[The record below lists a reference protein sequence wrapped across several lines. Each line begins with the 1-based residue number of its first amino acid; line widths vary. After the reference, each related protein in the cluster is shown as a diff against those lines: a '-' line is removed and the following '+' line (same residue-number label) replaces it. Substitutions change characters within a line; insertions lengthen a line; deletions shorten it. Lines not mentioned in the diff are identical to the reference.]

1 MTYRYC
7 TLGVNGAVRLY
18 LAPLAEEN
26 VVLKNSLFAG
36 DRAGGR
42 GTIIK
47 NKLICRHEITLQGE
61 FVPTREMPTDQ
72 KAAVQTLFGR
82 ATVSASDQF
91 RVLEVLNLL
100 EEQNLDLVL
109 GDDRYTAATP
119 AELSYSVGGCTF
131 PKVAIDE
138 LRRSKS
144 TKHERVG
151 WTLRLI
157 AGFDTS
163 AGESE

>member
-1 MTYRYC
+1 MTYTYC
-7 TLGVNGAVRLY
+7 TLGVNGYVRLY

-26 VVLKNSLFAG
+26 VVLKNSLFTG
-36 DRAGGR
+36 DRSGGR
-42 GTIIK
+42 GTIVK

-61 FVPTREMPTDQ
+61 FVPTSEMPADH

-82 ATVSASDQF
+82 PTVSAADQF
-91 RVLEVLNLL
+91 RVLEILNLQ
-100 EEQNLDLVL
+100 EEQNFDLVL

-119 AELSYSVGGCTF
+119 AELSYSVDGCVF

-138 LRRSKS
+138 LRKNKL
-144 TKHERVG
+144 TKKDRVG

-157 AGFDTS
+157 AGFETS